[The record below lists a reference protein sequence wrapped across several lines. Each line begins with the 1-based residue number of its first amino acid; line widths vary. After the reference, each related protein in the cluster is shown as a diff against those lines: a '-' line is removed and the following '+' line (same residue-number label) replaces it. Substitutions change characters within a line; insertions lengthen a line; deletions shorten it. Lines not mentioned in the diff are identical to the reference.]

1 MLLIK
6 VFCEEKVTEVHA
18 RNIFDLVVR
27 TTAAKGL
34 PHGSHLLMLSGKHA
48 KKAIKQFAKVNVNW
62 STESK
67 PTKYGVQIGLPL
79 RTSGKMQILSCPN
92 SLI

>member
-6 VFCEEKVTEVHA
+6 VFCDEKVTEIHA
-18 RNIFDLVVR
+18 RNIFDLVKR

-34 PHGSHLLMLSGKHA
+34 PHGSHMLILRGKHA

-62 STESK
+62 TTESK
-67 PTKYGVQIGLPL
+67 PTKYGVHIGLPL
-79 RTSGKMQILSCPN
+79 RTSDRMQILSCPN

>member
-6 VFCEEKVTEVHA
+6 VFCDEKVTEIHA

-27 TTAAKGL
+27 TTAAMNI
-34 PHGSHLLMLSGKHA
+34 PHGSHTLILRGKFA
-48 KKAIKQFAKVNVNW
+48 NQAIKQFAKVNVNW
-62 STESK
+62 SRESK
-67 PTKYGVQIGLPL
+67 PTKYGVHIGLPL
-79 RTSGKMQILSCPN
+79 RTSGRMQILSCPN

>member
-6 VFCEEKVTEVHA
+6 VFCCEEVTEIHA

-27 TTAAKGL
+27 TTAAMKL
-34 PHGSHLLMLSGKHA
+34 PHGSHVLILRGKFA
-48 KKAIKQFAKVNVNW
+48 DQAIKQFAKVNVNW
-62 STESK
+62 SRKKTR
-67 PTKYGVQIGLPL
+67 TKYGVAIGKEVV
-79 RTSGKMQILSCPN
+79 SAGMQILSCPN